1 MCPGVW
7 WGRSGTPC
15 AWHWKKCLE
24 EQGTQFNWRGDGNS
38 SCCCPGFC
46 CIAPRGGLK
55 SKLTERFD
63 KFVRGEWVQLLHAS
77 VHCDEQAAVVRRRK
91 GRRGDDLERRAIRA
105 LNFVQLGE
113 LSSASQ
119 ALEGAEIAPGTE
131 DILTAL
137 RKSGGGVRG
146 IVAGDVVRRLVSRTI
161 ALWNQRLRSATLS
174 PLPKNTDYF
183 VLLCLPPGV
192 VLDIR
197 EGQPRP
203 PSD

>member
-1 MCPGVW
+1 M
-7 WGRSGTPC
+7 RM
-15 AWHWKKCLE
+15 ALE
-24 EQGTQFNWRGDGNS
+24 EVSGGAGN
-38 SCCCPGFC
+38 PVQLETGWKLFLLL
-46 CIAPRGGLK
+46 PRILLHRPPRWVEVQIDRTIRQICSG
-55 SKLTERFD
+55 R
-63 KFVRGEWVQLLHAS
+63 VVQLLHAS
-77 VHCDEQAAVVRRRK
+77 VQCDEQAAVVRRRK

-183 VLLCLPPGV
+183 VLLCLPW
-192 VLDIR
+192 R
-197 EGQPRP
+197 R
-203 PSD
+203 S